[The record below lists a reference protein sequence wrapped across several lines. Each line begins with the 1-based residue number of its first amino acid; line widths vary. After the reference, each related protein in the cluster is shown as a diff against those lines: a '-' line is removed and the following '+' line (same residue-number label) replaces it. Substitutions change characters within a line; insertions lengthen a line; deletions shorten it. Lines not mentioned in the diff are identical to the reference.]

1 MFGTA
6 SDLFCQGE
14 TMNRR
19 EFLVGAGSASL
30 SSSFPLC
37 GWAQGDEPLIEHCLP
52 TTDADYQRSR
62 SYIEEVPVHQYH
74 WASDR
79 AVEAFKDM
87 KFGLRIHWG
96 LYSIY
101 GRPGESWPF
110 LTLPLEERQRY
121 NLVYRVM
128 ESARVRRRRLDEP
141 L

>member
-1 MFGTA
+1 
-6 SDLFCQGE
+6 
-14 TMNRR
+14 MNRR

-87 KFGLRIHWG
+87 KFGLRIHG
-96 LYSIY
+96 AST
-101 GRPGESWPF
+101 RSTADPGNPGPF
-110 LTLPLEERQRY
+110 LPFPWK
-121 NLVYRVM
+121 
-128 ESARVRRRRLDEP
+128 SASGITWPTVHGTRRSSTP
-141 L
+141 TPG